1 MKQPFRNQ
9 KLGKIVSRTIKNLPP
24 AKYAVVPGD
33 KRGGKTVGEG
43 SKGQVPGI
51 KRKGPGDS

>member
-24 AKYAVVPGD
+24 AKYAGVSGD
-33 KRGGKTVGEG
+33 KRGGKTAREG
-43 SKGQVPGI
+43 SKGQRPGI
-51 KRKGPGDS
+51 KRKGPEDS

>member
-24 AKYAVVPGD
+24 AKYAAVPGN
-33 KRGGKTVGEG
+33 KRGARTVRAG
-43 SKGQVPGI
+43 SRGQGPGI
-51 KRKGPGDS
+51 KRKGPEDS